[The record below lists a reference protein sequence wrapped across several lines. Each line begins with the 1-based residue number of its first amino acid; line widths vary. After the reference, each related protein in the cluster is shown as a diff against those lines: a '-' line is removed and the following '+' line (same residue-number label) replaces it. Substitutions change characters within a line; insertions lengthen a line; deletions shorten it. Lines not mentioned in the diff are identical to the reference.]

1 MVNGFPP
8 NCYSPEAKRS
18 KDNLRRYSRLALL
31 QLVKSDLLN
40 AYKGN
45 VEMFECLVSTQQRC
59 PVHHNLL
66 YGVLKLYIY
75 IVGAMLLIIFILP
88 PSNKTPKHFTE
99 TWPTL

>member
-8 NCYSPEAKRS
+8 NCH
-18 KDNLRRYSRLALL
+18 SRLALL